1 MARYQAILA
10 YDGTRFSGFQ
20 RQRRVNQLFT
30 IQEVLEEALGK
41 IGWKGEKILVSGRTD
56 GGVHALG
63 QVIAFDFEWAHSE
76 EELCS
81 ALNAYL
87 PEDVAV
93 QRICLVPPNFHPRY
107 QAVSRRYRYRLFFAE
122 RRNPLIERYAWRVWP
137 SGDISLMQKAAEMFI
152 GVHDFAG
159 FGSPLRSGGSTV
171 REVHYAGW
179 SQWKDDEVSCGWQFE
194 IQANAF
200 LYHMVRRIV
209 YAMVTVGQKGTTL
222 EQIQMALEGQ
232 KGVKL
237 GGLAPAKGLTLLEVR
252 Y

>member
-20 RQRRVNQLFT
+20 RQRKSDCSPTVQG
-30 IQEVLEEALGK
+30 VLEAALRK

-56 GGVHALG
+56 CGVHALG
-63 QVIAFDFEWAHSE
+63 QVIAFDFEWSHSE
-76 EELCS
+76 SDLLA
-81 ALNAYL
+81 ALNANL

-93 QRICLVPPNFHPRY
+93 QKVCIASANFHPRY
-107 QAVSRRYRYRLFFAE
+107 QAVARRYRYRLFFAE
-122 RRNPLIERYAWRVWP
+122 TRHPLAERYAWRVWP
-137 SGDISLMQKAAEMFI
+137 QGDISLMQKAAEMFT

-171 REVHYAGW
+171 RDVHHASW
-179 SQWKDDEVSCGWQFE
+179 SAWNDDEIPCGWQFE

-209 YAMVTVGQKGTTL
+209 AAMVNVGQKTATL
-222 EQIQMALEGQ
+222 EQIQMALDRQEGIN
-232 KGVKL
+232 L
-237 GGLAPAKGLTLLEVR
+237 GGLAPAKGLTLMEVQ